1 MWGLQSPEPVRASQ
15 RWGNRA
21 ASPHPCDPAQL
32 GGWGPQERPV
42 WAEAPGGDCASPQ
55 PLAGWAAGT
64 SARWVTLG
72 PVNPTFASRLKVVPS
87 WPTTALS
94 TAASQKAPS
103 RFRPGVDHRL
113 LVVTGDQG
121 NPRGGTGL
129 PCKDKGGHSPGW
141 RSRLGSLGATP
152 PLSPGFP
159 HGPPHAECKA
169 QAPSGPGQLG
179 KPPGRSSLWGP
190 WPASWICLTSHPDDP
205 ALSWA

>member
-15 RWGNRA
+15 RRGNRA

-72 PVNPTFASRLKVVPS
+72 PVNPMFASRLKVVPS

-103 RFRPGVDHRL
+103 RFRPGVDHSL
-113 LVVTGDQG
+113 LVVKGDQG

-129 PCKDKGGHSPGW
+129 PSKARVATAQAGGPAWGRW
-141 RSRLGSLGATP
+141 GP
-152 PLSPGFP
+152 PLPSPGFP
-159 HGPPHAECKA
+159 HGPPQAECKA

-179 KPPGRSSLWGP
+179 KPPREELTLGAM
-190 WPASWICLTSHPDDP
+190 ASQLD
-205 ALSWA
+205 LSDQSP